1 MPSTFATT
9 TNEAA
14 SLLRMA
20 SAIGWITAEGF
31 GSANASITSGM
42 AATE

>member
-9 TNEAA
+9 TNDAA
-14 SLLRMA
+14 SLFRMA
-20 SAIGWITAEGF
+20 SAIGWMTVEGEE
-31 GSANASITSGM
+31 SANASITSGI